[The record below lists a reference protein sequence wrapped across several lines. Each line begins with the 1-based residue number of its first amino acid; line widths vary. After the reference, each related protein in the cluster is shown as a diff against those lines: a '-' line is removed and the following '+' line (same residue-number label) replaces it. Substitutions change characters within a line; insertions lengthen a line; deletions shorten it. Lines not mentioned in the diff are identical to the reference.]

1 MLKLVDIA
9 CQRGKQKLWSN
20 VNASIE
26 AGHILF
32 VAGTNGSG
40 KSSLLRIIAGL
51 STPIEGQVLWNTQEI
66 SKNSA
71 IYRQEMIYIGHQAPL
86 KPEFSSIENL
96 EALMQ
101 LHGIQ
106 NTKKELK
113 TALHYWGLNE
123 KTILLPSKQLSQ
135 GQKQRTTL
143 AQLSLLK
150 KKVWI
155 LDEPFNSLDQIGTE
169 LLSKLLEAH
178 LLEKGIVI
186 ITSHLHLDAEQIND
200 GFKNISLKLKL

>member
-20 VNASIE
+20 VNASID
-26 AGHILF
+26 AGNILF

-66 SKNSA
+66 SKHSA
-71 IYRQEMIYIGHQAPL
+71 AYRQEMIYIGHQAPL
-86 KPEFSSIENL
+86 KPEFSSVENL

-113 TALHYWGLNE
+113 TSLHYWGLNE

-186 ITSHLHLDAEQIND
+186 ITSHLHLDAEQINV
-200 GFKNISLKLKL
+200 GFKNISLKLEL

>member
-51 STPIEGQVLWNTQEI
+51 STPIEGHIFWNGQEI
-66 SKNSA
+66 SQNA
-71 IYRQEMIYIGHQAPL
+71 ATYRQEMIYIGHQAPL

-101 LHGIQ
+101 LQGIQ
-106 NTKKELK
+106 NTHKELK
-113 TALHYWGLNE
+113 TALQYWGLNE
-123 KTILLPSKQLSQ
+123 KSILLPSKQLSQ

-169 LLSKLLEAH
+169 LLSKLLETH
-178 LLEKGIVI
+178 LLENGLVV
-186 ITSHLHLDAEQIND
+186 ITSHLHLDAVQINAS
-200 GFKNISLKLKL
+200 FKNISLKLEL